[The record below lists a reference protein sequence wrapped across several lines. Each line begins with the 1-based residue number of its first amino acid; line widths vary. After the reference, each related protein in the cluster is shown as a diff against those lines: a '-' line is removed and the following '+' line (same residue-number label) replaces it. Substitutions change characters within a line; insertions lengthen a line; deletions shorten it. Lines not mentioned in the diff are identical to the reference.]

1 MIRTAIPR
9 LGLRAASQILALLFL
24 AACGRHGEDAA
35 ALNSRALAFLQREQF
50 DSAIAS
56 ATAAIAARQDFAEAY
71 RNRGRAHRGA
81 GDFNRAL
88 QDLDRAITLAP
99 KNPAYYND
107 RGLTLQLAQ
116 RYEEAAA
123 SYSDALA
130 NDSTFVQARKSL
142 GRVEFFLGRF
152 ADAARDMEAGRRVDS
167 TNAYLAIWLH
177 FINQRL
183 GKDNASQLATQ
194 IALTDT
200 VHWPAPIAKYYL
212 GRMSAD
218 QLMAA
223 AANTDSKAM
232 PDQRCAVDFY
242 LGEELVWRHRIP
254 EALERFERTRASC
267 PVASTEYE
275 GAVVELKRLVSV
287 R

>member
-1 MIRTAIPR
+1 MIRTAVPR
-9 LGLRAASQILALLFL
+9 LGLRAASQLAALVFL
-24 AACGRHGEDAA
+24 AACGKRGQDAA
-35 ALNSRALAFLQREQF
+35 ALNSRTVAFLQREQF

-56 ATAAIAARQDFAEAY
+56 ATAAIAARPDFAEAY
-71 RNRGRAHRGA
+71 RNRGRAYRGA
-81 GDFNRAL
+81 GDFNHAL

-107 RGLTLQLAQ
+107 RGLTYQLAQ
-116 RYEEAAA
+116 RYDEAAKA
-123 SYSDALA
+123 YSDALTH
-130 NDSTFVQARKSL
+130 DSTFVQARKSL

-152 ADAARDMEAGRRVDS
+152 DDAARDMEAGRRVDS

-183 GKDNASQLATQ
+183 GRDNASQLATQ

-200 VHWPAPIAKYYL
+200 MHWPAPIAKYYL

-218 QLMAA
+218 QLMAD

-232 PDQRCAVDFY
+232 ADQRCAVDFY
-242 LGEELVWRHRIP
+242 LGEELVWRRRIP
-254 EALERFERTRASC
+254 EARDRFERTRAGC
-267 PVASTEYE
+267 PENSTEYE